1 MRSPA
6 SQGPEGLVDDLPL
19 SDHFEIRSQGLAWR
33 RRQGRVLRILTA
45 SGNRD
50 SGTYTGP
57 RPLRPG
63 QACLTG
69 RLRSL
74 RDSRWCSGSQGRAV
88 LRLRL
93 RLELGP
99 GR

>member
-19 SDHFEIRSQGLAWR
+19 SDHFEIRSQGMAWR
-33 RRQGRVLRILTA
+33 RRQGRVLRIFTA
-45 SGNRD
+45 SGKRD
-50 SGTYTGP
+50 SGTYTRP

-63 QACLTG
+63 QCLTG

-74 RDSRWCSGSQGRAV
+74 RDSRWCSRSQGRAG
-88 LRLRL
+88 LSRRLV
-93 RLELGP
+93 GP
-99 GR
+99 GS